1 MDQDERQR
9 KLEAGRAKFAHF
21 RQQRAKNNSA
31 NPKKTVKKKSQPP
44 ETNEDSAA
52 HVESRPEDVH
62 GFDDKSELEESAQI
76 HDSGDLEE
84 NRTMLEEQ
92 SLVPEDR
99 LAADQ
104 PDQEE
109 ELLGELVDSHTSRE
123 QLKQL
128 QTAVEKRNE
137 IISQLSVNLQ
147 AALTSRDQVQLEAQ
161 QLTGQIQELQE
172 QLQQAKEYLRSKSV
186 GWLDLSQTHRQ
197 LRVEQTLQMSND
209 QQAVL
214 AQKETEITALQ
225 QKLAVME
232 DSLSQI
238 QSAFTSNNTE
248 HSKSSSC
255 HNGRISPQI
264 DNFDSNSD
272 LIERLKHELD
282 EERQNSKR
290 AQERAEELQE
300 TVLKF
305 ELEKFEME
313 ALLKTVRD
321 DLERVEKE
329 AREEQQFKEE
339 KERLNQDVVRLDG
352 LVQELQCRLREE
364 EETSKHE
371 RSKYEAEIA
380 NCELRLQ
387 TLEEERMLNVAQL
400 SEAHEA
406 AIRRLREEHSEEVK
420 QIQELLEQ
428 IRNHDLHSAP
438 SELDASG
445 NWIQISEEQNTQET
459 TTEVS
464 PEAVL
469 SMNASGIDDMME
481 RYLRSAVQHESSLVE
496 QSLQEC
502 SINSSVSKLEYEDES
517 RFLVHFESGSCN
529 TNPDNQPSGTDG
541 MSFTQAQ
548 WQSFNSPSNSQNASM
563 DLGKE
568 LLIQECRDLTEQLE
582 EKQRQLDVLQEE
594 VRCSAKELD
603 EARERWC
610 KASEELE
617 ETKCELEI
625 ERDKRLHFE
634 EILNEKIHE
643 IDNLKNNHSYLES
656 QKENK
661 HLTPDVEF
669 KENNFSTEEL
679 LENLKEEK
687 DKLILQLK
695 QKEQLVRDIQEQK
708 MAGDSVSCEV
718 HAVFGHQLSSLQA
731 QSEQVIAQLENQREK
746 NETMSVLLG
755 QKTLEV
761 DSKYREIQE
770 LRAEVEERMENVQRL
785 EKVRADLEF
794 KLTCLKENLN
804 NMEEAVRQGSAEKA
818 ALETRMLELEKQN
831 RSMEKVL
838 ESELE
843 SFELQ
848 LQTKDVELEQM
859 KEAREKAEEELMEKE
874 DALQK
879 VLREHEEE
887 KTRLKEKHQ
896 QELLDWS
903 LRLEK
908 ELSVLRSNLEEEQK
922 KQIMLIKQVHE
933 REHQREMDDQASERR
948 EEVDRLKA
956 ELSEELRES
965 MEAAHQ
971 AELSQVQTQHTLE
984 LEALRLSLT
993 NLHTAQLELTQ
1004 SNLQKEKEAALSELQ
1019 ANLREKWAQE
1029 SAMLHTR
1036 QQFELEKLREQSRE
1050 QIREQER
1057 QAELQLQLAI
1067 DDLNHGWEK
1076 RLSDEWTALEGQQ
1089 AGRIEDAKA
1098 QWMQDFNKKQSE
1110 LQEALNSAEE
1120 RLAKTQHK
1128 LSELQRSK
1136 EDEIKHLE
1144 SELSQAWSDRDSA
1157 ARAVEELVASHKV
1170 VLQEQQT
1177 LMHELEEKEK
1187 LLKQEVDRLL
1197 TEKEALKTSSEQE
1210 ITNLWSQLESMRTS
1224 RQELGDLKEQLLA
1237 RTSRVDDL
1245 ERLKQEFSQQ
1255 RRELQEQNEIE
1266 LENLRV
1272 YFEQRL
1278 QASEE
1283 NHREE
1288 ISLLQLRL
1296 VEGALEDSA
1305 LKAGD
1310 VSFLSDGKAE
1320 EEERGDSL
1328 AEITEQLEKHKM
1340 ELDSLRLQLEEKHKQ
1355 DLEQLRC
1362 SMALSYREELLQARS
1377 ELTDRYYDDM
1387 DQLKTKHALEIEQL
1401 RAKLSDSHLKE
1412 ITKLRLQSVRDV
1424 ARQVEAEV
1432 DEKTRVQTQEHQ
1444 TRLTQ
1449 LASDTE
1455 RILGLEKELAELT
1468 LQHGRE
1474 LERATEELRELEH
1487 RLKKNFEE
1495 ELRTRLEQAQ
1505 EDEKARV
1512 TEEQLQLQ
1520 DQLRAQAEERMASI
1534 REEIQVANEE
1544 KMELE
1549 QKLAQAEELLTVER
1563 QRMHE
1568 LHASLESEE
1577 SPQVVALKQRLEAQ
1591 YASELRTAKSTM
1603 AAEVKELNALL
1614 REQTESR
1621 IQEATCRHQEEQRQ
1635 LAEKLSKQREEDLQK
1650 QKQHHA
1656 QELQSQTVLL
1666 EQHISKL
1673 KQLQKEYEELKTQ
1686 HQNELDL
1693 LCSTHEAT
1701 LDSLAEK
1708 HRAEL
1713 DKLQVVLQETNL
1725 AQLEA
1730 QEVELGARH
1739 KQEMEELETRM
1750 LCNMDTLESTY
1761 LQEIQT
1767 VREEK
1772 DAVIQELR
1780 ASLEQGQAKEIE
1792 RVKLEELMIR
1802 EDLQKELARV
1812 HMEKFSAMATELG
1825 HAHQAELSEALASQ
1839 MAALKSDHNSALETL
1854 RHHVLDLETQHSIAL
1869 QEVTNMTTKENQQ
1882 LQQQLDALNAQH
1894 QQQLQELRASSSREI
1909 EALRR
1914 ELEEEA
1920 SRQRLHFLEEAE
1932 LLKCQSEEQ
1941 LQQKIAQLKE
1951 DSERE
1956 KTTALDEL
1964 ERTLREQNQQ
1974 TELSYNDKMNQLT
1987 AQLQQLDTVVSQLR
2001 AEASGLQ
2008 GELEGKRSEMATL
2021 ETLLQRRERE
2031 SQEGAN
2037 LLAMLRDD
2045 LNTATQQRQEL
2056 QLAHD
2061 RLQQLI
2067 LEMLRIT
2074 IATEEEIGRKL
2085 GICVEG
2091 DPAEGKTTNMTPSD
2105 KCDRQETGLDGHG
2118 VGAAEG
2124 GPNCSLFSSVIDEGL
2139 ELSQRLCESLFSGPD
2154 GDLDPEREEF
2164 VLGACT
2170 RLRAAVDKLLDL
2182 VFDSTVQLE
2191 QLRALQ
2197 AALDEQFSEG
2207 GEAKNALLLQHTQ
2220 LLEQLDQEASV
2231 KSQLQLEL
2239 HKTEGLMEGYVAEKA
2254 ALEEALQQK
2263 EVREQRLVE
2272 ELESIRAQLQELS
2285 EEHSLLQ
2292 RQLDA
2297 LSAGLG
2303 EPEKALLAE
2312 AERLGQERVDVQ
2324 RQAEKDRVGLGSR
2337 LRSLELALE
2346 EHESRAQQQE
2356 ELHRSQTEDL
2366 QQHINALEKQLKHHR
2381 QFIDEQA
2388 VEREHERDE
2397 FQQEIKNLE
2406 VQLRAPSKGHTG
2418 GDTKGQRVESLQALI
2433 KDKNEDYGVL
2443 LSVKEQCQRDLEDR
2457 NEEIDKMASRIR
2469 ELEQALLN
2477 SAEAGRVVSQL
2488 EQELQKARKTMQ
2500 ELSQDKEAL
2509 QQQLYSN
2516 KLQISALQSKL
2527 DETRHRFPDP
2537 IADPNLGE
2545 QLEMLQRELH
2555 SKEEQVEVLL
2565 ERVEALEKSLAVK
2578 EEDIRQLSLQLDL
2591 KTNESQAKEEELHLR
2606 ITELQRISGSAG
2618 DRKQAAQTAAGRRRY
2633 LSTTASCCS
2642 FGGEVLERVEALEKS
2657 LAVKEEDI
2665 RQLSLQLDLKINES
2679 QAKEEELHL
2688 RITELQ
2694 ETVSRLHRQQQEE
2707 GDISALQLPAALLE
2721 EKNLEIDHLNQQVLH
2736 LQQELD
2742 TTKENKTLEK
2752 KQADIEDLRAQVE
2765 RLRGDQERLRQ
2776 AKEEEAEQLH
2786 EVINKLQEEL
2796 SQLDPNRHEVSD
2808 PNTDSPEP
2816 PEFPWS
2822 PRPQHGT
2829 EESLCHELSSQT
2841 LQSCRT
2847 KLHELQMDLERSAE
2861 EKEALQRLLLTQE
2874 EQYGQQVQAL
2884 GHSLGEERGRV
2895 VLLEQEAGELKIHLD
2910 QKEAEVENL
2919 KDRLQKLE
2927 DQLINLKDMD
2937 LQLKKAEESR
2947 KVAQQEMT
2955 RLTEEVQKHAEER
2968 EKFEDGENTV
2978 VQMSLRVAELEEE
2991 LQRRDSDIA
3000 ILETGKKELFIE
3012 KQALQKREGKLQEEI
3027 EKLKQEVSAKS
3038 FQIQEL
3044 NMQLEE
3050 KVTKQEESQKEVLTC
3065 AEETL
3070 AKAEAA
3076 LREKEEHLVH
3086 LRLQHDSLRAEL
3098 AAVKE
3103 GLSTSTERAEKLQE
3117 EGQTKD
3123 RALAD
3128 LEENNQH
3135 LRAELRSLQEDLE
3148 VQEEEL
3154 AYQQRELEEL
3164 RQRCRHQERVEL
3176 HNTKTE
3182 HRFLDGLSHDSS
3194 LSSPEVLRRLDCSEE
3209 RPSHLHASHL
3219 SELSGLRNTS
3229 LELTSKHSPMERN
3242 ELKRPLALLPE
3253 ADPPSRSSHS
3263 ASPNSL
3269 AISEN
3274 LSVLDSLDA
3283 DKVQELENLDDVTPS
3298 HSPSR
3303 SPLSSTSPVS
3313 APEWASDGY
3322 GSNVSSELEAKLK
3335 QELEHTERLDTH
3347 FLEYLRSRDMAPAS
3361 RSDSAAGSV
3370 HHTYELLSPELQ
3382 AMLNQVYR
3390 ESCRVLS
3397 LSHRPPP
3404 AGQPHPDSEEA
3415 PPPSWQRERRA
3426 LQETVLSLRELLC
3439 RMAEREPKMDGEVDW
3454 RRELLQAV
3462 RSVFDGERKWFH
3474 TQLQDVMA
3482 TNTATDYTDLL
3493 RHMEALLQK
3502 QEEQQRRSL
3511 EQLLSADRNSLLAEI
3526 RSLHEQLHACTL
3538 QSQEQLRELQS
3549 SLSAVREEGTHT
3561 QQHLHRQVGEL
3572 ERRLQQEQTAYQE
3585 LRRSLEEEQSRW
3597 TDQHRQVEVEQKVVM
3612 QLKVELE
3619 ERTQQLHLSSKS
3631 LEELQAQIHKL
3642 RLKLESEEEEHQ
3654 ACVEAVEQEQARVK
3668 QLQEELE
3675 HERLSSKRTQEENTH
3690 NQESLRATLS
3700 EHATRLSELNSAL
3713 EQERVAVS
3721 NLRAELQIEQ
3731 SRCEAL
3737 LAQERERT
3745 EMALSRLDEERS
3757 RSAELSRT
3765 LSNQAQEHD
3774 RRLEEEVRSQEA
3786 AGAHDRMFI
3795 QELRAQLEQER
3806 RQAEELAATVDRL
3819 QAQVLQ
3825 GKRRQEEVAQQEAQR
3840 GQEEVKRLRS
3850 ALEGLQAQRAE
3861 VSRTL
3866 ETERH
3871 RASQLQTELD
3881 VLKETM
3887 REVKEK
3893 ERAREEQREKQR
3905 WHEKQEQEDKERRQ
3919 ERTKGKLLE
3928 LEALRERDQ
3937 QRLRQLQQTLADLEQ
3952 QEKRLTSERL
3962 HRDLHTTDSTRIAHT
3977 QDSSSSSS
3985 LLERVL
3991 KENSDLAE
3999 RLAAL
4004 SEEKISLK
4012 HTVSCLERDLHNLK
4026 RNEQVQGR
4034 PVCFIRETG
4043 LAKGEGGIAGSSTQS
4058 RAREEQR
4065 EKQRWHEKQEQEDKE
4080 RRQERTKGKLDSSS
4094 SSSLL
4099 ERVLKENSDLAER
4112 LAALSEEKI
4121 SLKHTVSCLERDLH
4135 NLKRNEQVDQSA
4147 LSEKPAWQ
4155 KEKAALQAAL
4165 RKAEDDLV
4173 KATSR
4178 NENRPS
4184 EFSNNKV
4191 QRLYEKYLR
4200 AESYR
4205 KSLVYQKRYLLLL
4218 LGGFQDCEQATL
4230 ALIARMGAQPSLV
4243 TQASRPLSRF
4253 RSAVRALIA
4262 ISRLKFLTRKWQRAT
4277 KKSSVGGV
4285 TINSA
4290 AVRTEVL
4297 KPQQSGAAFNSPPT
4311 RDRILLQRTAAS
4323 PLVPHTKSPFRL
4335 HNGGYSS
4342 SILVPSERTL
4352 TPSQEQERSLADYIH
4367 HLESVQQRLGAVRP
4381 VPRDERRRSLPDM
4394 MGFRQKWLHENR
4406 IWLYLSC
4413 LSPSYTWPLGS
4424 PATFPIPRK
4433 TDR

>member
-9 KLEAGRAKFAHF
+9 KLEAGRAKLAHF

-31 NPKKTVKKKSQPP
+31 NPKKTVKKKSQTP
-44 ETNEDSAA
+44 ETNEDSA
-52 HVESRPEDVH
+52 HVASRPEDVH
-62 GFDDKSELEESAQI
+62 GLDDKSELEESAQI

-92 SLVPEDR
+92 SSVPEDR

-128 QTAVEKRNE
+128 QAAVEKRNE

-147 AALTSRDQVQLEAQ
+147 AALMSRDQVQLEAQ

-305 ELEKFEME
+305 ELEKLEME

-364 EETSKHE
+364 EETFKHE

-445 NWIQISEEQNTQET
+445 NWIQISEEQNTQEM

-541 MSFTQAQ
+541 MDFTQAR

-656 QKENK
+656 QKENEQ
-661 HLTPDVEF
+661 LTPDVEF

-679 LENLKEEK
+679 LEELKEDK

-731 QSEQVIAQLENQREK
+731 QSDQVIAQLENQREK

-785 EKVRADLEF
+785 EKVRDDLEF

-831 RSMEKVL
+831 RNMEKVL

-848 LQTKDVELEQM
+848 LQKKDVELEQM

-879 VLREHEEE
+879 ELRKHEEE

-896 QELLDWS
+896 QEVKLLLISAVFNRSETTHQLVIFLSFQLLDWS

-908 ELSVLRSNLEEEQK
+908 ELSMLRSNLEEEQK

-1067 DDLNHGWEK
+1067 DDLNCGWEK
-1076 RLSDEWTALEGQQ
+1076 RLSDEWTALEQQQ

-1110 LQEALNSAEE
+1110 LQEALNNAEE

-1177 LMHELEEKEK
+1177 LMHDLEEKEK
-1187 LLKQEVDRLL
+1187 LLKQEVDCLL

-1255 RRELQEQNEIE
+1255 RRELQEQNETE

-1296 VEGALEDSA
+1296 IEGALEDSA

-1320 EEERGDSL
+1320 EEERVDSL

-1340 ELDSLRLQLEEKHKQ
+1340 ELDALRLQLEEKHKQ

-1377 ELTDRYYDDM
+1377 ELTDCYYDDM

-1505 EDEKARV
+1505 EEEKARV

-1520 DQLRAQAEERMASI
+1520 DQLCAQAEERMASI

-1544 KMELE
+1544 KRELE

-1635 LAEKLSKQREEDLQK
+1635 LAEKLSQQREEDLQK
-1650 QKQHHA
+1650 QKQQHA
-1656 QELQSQTVLL
+1656 QELQAQTVLL

-1673 KQLQKEYEELKTQ
+1673 KQLQKEYEELKTR

-1730 QEVELGARH
+1730 QEAELGARH

-1780 ASLEQGQAKEIE
+1780 ASLEQEQAKEME

-1825 HAHQAELSEALASQ
+1825 RAHQAELSDALASQ

-1956 KTTALDEL
+1956 KTSALDEL

-2085 GICVEG
+2085 GICMEG

-2105 KCDRQETGLDGHG
+2105 KCDRQETAGLDGHG

-2263 EVREQRLVE
+2263 EAREQRLVE

-2292 RQLDA
+2292 RQRDA

-2356 ELHRSQTEDL
+2356 ELHRCQTEDL

-2418 GDTKGQRVESLQALI
+2418 GDTKGQRIEDLFIQVESLQALI

-2488 EQELQKARKTMQ
+2488 EQELQKSRKTMQ

-2545 QLEMLQRELH
+2545 QLEMLQRELQ

-2606 ITELQRISGSAG
+2606 ITELQ
-2618 DRKQAAQTAAGRRRY
+2618 
-2633 LSTTASCCS
+2633 
-2642 FGGEVLERVEALEKS
+2642 
-2657 LAVKEEDI
+2657 
-2665 RQLSLQLDLKINES
+2665 
-2679 QAKEEELHL
+2679 
-2688 RITELQ
+2688 

-2721 EKNLEIDHLNQQVLH
+2721 EKNQEIDHLNQQVLH

-2742 TTKENKTLEK
+2742 TTKENKTVEK

-2884 GHSLGEERGRV
+2884 GRSLGEERGRV
-2895 VLLEQEAGELKIHLD
+2895 VLLEQETGELKIHLD

-2927 DQLINLKDMD
+2927 DQLMNLKDLD

-2978 VQMSLRVAELEEE
+2978 AQMSLQVAELEEE

-3164 RQRCRHQERVEL
+3164 RQRCRHQECVEL

-3229 LELTSKHSPMERN
+3229 VELTSKHSPMERN

-3253 ADPPSRSSHS
+3253 ADPPSRSSQS
-3263 ASPNSL
+3263 TSPNSL

-3335 QELEHTERLDTH
+3335 QELEQTERLDTH

-3404 AGQPHPDSEEA
+3404 AGQPLPDSEEA

-3474 TQLQDVMA
+3474 AQLQDVMA

-3493 RHMEALLQK
+3493 RQMEALLQK

-3572 ERRLQQEQTAYQE
+3572 ERRLQQEQTAYQD

-3597 TDQHRQVEVEQKVVM
+3597 TDQHRQLEVEQKVVM

-3631 LEELQAQIHKL
+3631 QEELQAQIHKL

-3675 HERLSSKRTQEENTH
+3675 HERLSSKRTQDENTH

-3721 NLRAELQIEQ
+3721 NLRSELQIEQ

-3774 RRLEEEVRSQEA
+3774 RRLEEEVRLQEA
-3786 AGAHDRMFI
+3786 AVAHDRMFI

-3806 RQAEELAATVDRL
+3806 RQAEELAATVERL

-4026 RNEQVQGR
+4026 RNEQ
-4034 PVCFIRETG
+4034 
-4043 LAKGEGGIAGSSTQS
+4043 K
-4058 RAREEQR
+4058 
-4065 EKQRWHEKQEQEDKE
+4065 
-4080 RRQERTKGKLDSSS
+4080 
-4094 SSSLL
+4094 SL
-4099 ERVLKENSDLAER
+4099 V
-4112 LAALSEEKI
+4112 
-4121 SLKHTVSCLERDLH
+4121 
-4135 NLKRNEQVDQSA
+4135 QVDQSA

-4165 RKAEDDLV
+4165 RKAEDDLM
-4173 KATSR
+4173 KATAR